1 MSDNRKNKKGGSQFA
16 AYPSNYTALPTRF
29 PSSCAKVKG
38 IGCAGTQSNV
48 QAANAK
54 YVSYGKG
61 KSCQGGS
68 RKRRKQKG
76 GASVYCS
83 SDKPLIAG
91 LKMGYAS
98 VGDCG
103 SYEGPRPLEIPGK
116 FPSSLSGGKKRKT
129 HKKRKSVKRMKKK
142 RSSKRGTKSKTHRGK
157 NYETRK
163 SSKRYRSGKFKK
175 FLRGRKTMLAPD
187 FPFAGGGP
195 TGRSSV
201 VPVGAPVPPTSTPPQ
216 TQPYSNIPYTPGYST
231 GGVLFDNMSALANPT
246 PYSSYNNCPS
256 S

>member
-1 MSDNRKNKKGGSQFA
+1 MA
-16 AYPSNYTALPTRF
+16 AYPSNYTALPTLF
-29 PSSCAKVKG
+29 SSSCAKVTG

-98 VGDCG
+98 VGDCPACK
-103 SYEGPRPLEIPGK
+103 GPRPLEIPGK
-116 FPSSLSGGKKRKT
+116 FPSSLSGGKK
-129 HKKRKSVKRMKKK
+129 KK
-142 RSSKRGTKSKTHRGK
+142 
-157 NYETRK
+157 
-163 SSKRYRSGKFKK
+163 
-175 FLRGRKTMLAPD
+175 
-187 FPFAGGGP
+187 
-195 TGRSSV
+195 
-201 VPVGAPVPPTSTPPQ
+201 
-216 TQPYSNIPYTPGYST
+216 
-231 GGVLFDNMSALANPT
+231 NP
-246 PYSSYNNCPS
+246 
-256 S
+256 